1 MSDYVIR
8 THNLTRYFG
17 DKCAVESLNLAIPRG
32 SVFALMGRNGSGK
45 TTTIRMLLGL
55 IDPTRGSSEVLGG
68 NSLSLT
74 PRIRSRIGYMSESHT
89 AYIWMRI
96 DECARFQR
104 GTFDRWNQRIF
115 DSVIDHFGLKPEQK
129 VKHLSRG
136 QRAGLCLALTM
147 ATDPEL
153 LILDD
158 PALGLDPVARRS
170 LVEAMLAVTGRQDR
184 TILFSSHLLD
194 DVERVADH
202 VAILDDAVLRVH
214 APVDEFLSRVSL
226 WRLQF
231 NQLPDALPPLPG
243 LIHTRY
249 LDDEVHVTLAN
260 ADEAVISQL
269 NNLGARSV
277 EKKDIGLDRAVLD
290 YLTARGRTGSLLQ
303 LIGSDEPASI
313 PLEPALEARA

>member
-8 THNLTRYFG
+8 THNLTRYFR
-17 DKCAVESLNLAIPRG
+17 DKCVVNSMNLAIPRG
-32 SVFALMGRNGSGK
+32 CVFAFMGRNGSGK

-55 IDPTRGSSEVLGG
+55 IDPTRGSSEVLGCD
-68 NSLSLT
+68 SLKLT
-74 PRIRSRIGYMSESHT
+74 PDIRSRIGYMSESHT
-89 AYIWMRI
+89 AYPWMRI
-96 DECARFQR
+96 HECARFQE
-104 GTFDRWNQRIF
+104 GTFARWNKRIF
-115 DSVIDHFGLKPEQK
+115 ESVIDHFDLKMEAK
-129 VKHLSRG
+129 VKTLSRG

-170 LVEAMLAVTGRQDR
+170 LVEAMLAVTGQPGR

-202 VAILDDAVLRVH
+202 IAIVDAGVLRVH
-214 APVDEFLSRVSL
+214 APVDEFLSRVSQ

-231 NQLPDALPPLPG
+231 DQLPEALPSLPG
-243 LIHTRY
+243 LVHSRY
-249 LDDEVHVTLAN
+249 LDDEIHVTLAN
-260 ADEAVISQL
+260 ADEPVIAKL
-269 NNLGARSV
+269 NNLGALSV
-277 EKKDIGLDRAVLD
+277 EKKDIGLDQAVLD

-303 LIGSDEPASI
+303 LIGSNEPVSI
-313 PLEPALEARA
+313 PLETAMEAQV